1 MEVCEV
7 FRAGLMAD
15 GTVKDVRPFPPF
27 ISDPTQPLRLSV
39 YVIQVLY
46 GLPMAP
52 NKIADLSALTD
63 ELSAVGA
70 SMRILV
76 DHPDQVKVIEAWE
89 STKANHRQWSV
100 FLKVDCGNQYVS
112 SHLSP
117 SELSHK
123 FRK

>member
-15 GTVKDVRPFPPF
+15 GTVKDVR
-27 ISDPTQPLRLSV
+27 ISHGPVSIVFGCSFSV
-39 YVIQVLY
+39 RPQVLY

-63 ELSAVGA
+63 ELAAVGA
-70 SMRILV
+70 NMRILV

-89 STKANHRQWSV
+89 STKAQHRRWSV
-100 FLKVDCGNQYVS
+100 FMKVDCGNQCVS
-112 SHLSP
+112 LEHVRVVHETNP
-117 SELSHK
+117 
-123 FRK
+123 